1 MKIKQIILKKD
12 SSKNFSE
19 YLENFECNEKTI
31 ALIYFN
37 ENKEHWKNVI
47 EEIQKVI
54 PKTSIVGCSTAGHIL
69 DDLIY
74 DKDLV
79 ITLMTFNKANFKA
92 KLYENITAQNSIDSG
107 KKIATDI
114 LDKNGSCF
122 IISEGLNINGSK
134 LVDGL
139 NELKGEHHF
148 FGGLSGDS
156 TNFKETKVLFN
167 GKFYSNSIVAI
178 FFDQN
183 IKIERIV
190 GGGWKTFGVDRV
202 VTKSENNIVYEI
214 DHLPA
219 LDLYIEYLGE
229 KHNLL
234 PAYGLHFPLSLI
246 NEKGEMVTRTLLGI
260 NRENGS
266 LTFAGD
272 IPVNSKVKLMK
283 ATQDEL
289 IHASQNA
296 LNQLNTKTA
305 QNNQDILIHEVSCVG
320 RRIVLGQA
328 TEDECSY
335 SSKNKNVFTT
345 GFYSYGEISKAN
357 TTHETCLHN
366 QTFTLT
372 IIKEVE

>member
-12 SSKNFSE
+12 STKKFSE
-19 YLENFECNEKTI
+19 YLDKFECNEKTI

-37 ENKEHWKNVI
+37 ENKDHWKNVI
-47 EEIQKVI
+47 EEIQKEI
-54 PKTSIVGCSTAGHIL
+54 PQTTMVGCSTAGHIL

-74 DKDLV
+74 DEELV
-79 ITLMTFNKANFKA
+79 ITLMTFNKTKFKA
-92 KLYENITAQNSIDSG
+92 KLYENISAQNSIESG
-107 KKIATDI
+107 KKIASDI

-139 NELKGEHHF
+139 NEIKGDHHF

-156 TNFKETKVLFN
+156 TNFKETKTLFN

-190 GGGWKTFGVDRV
+190 GGGWNTFGVDRV

-214 DHLPA
+214 DHMPA

-234 PAYGLHFPLSLI
+234 PAYGLHFPLSLM

-260 NRENGS
+260 SRENGS

-289 IHASQNA
+289 IHASQNV
-296 LNQLNTKTA
+296 LKQMNVNSSN
-305 QNNQDILIHEVSCVG
+305 NNQDILIHEVSCVG

-328 TEDECSY
+328 TEDECSF
-335 SSKNKNVFTT
+335 SAKKENVFTT

-357 TTHETCLHN
+357 SSNDTCLHN

-372 IIKEVE
+372 IIKEAE